1 MIDRVLDIT
10 GLPKVLYI
18 GYSMGT
24 TSFFTMMSERPEYN
38 EKIISFVA
46 LAPAVYVDN
55 MKNMATMFL
64 KTIDLPV
71 SFLNILIVMKIR
83 HGITNDY

>member
-71 SFLNILIVMKIR
+71 SF
-83 HGITNDY
+83 

>member
-71 SFLNILIVMKIR
+71 SFLNILIVMKTR